1 MRIKKAGGKVFGAV
15 LTAAEKKAMD
25 MEINRQIVEADRRY
39 ADDIDAMVLYTL
51 HVHLGFGKKRL
62 RKFYDAFSAEHDRL
76 IQYYQMPDDYTWL
89 CKEMLKRIALMLKH
103 GTKKGK
109 NPMKLKSIN
118 GKVPYI
124 MAAGKDFV
132 KDEMSLAAAEQI
144 CSRGTQT
151 ASKLFPDFP
160 ICVDGKFYFAGTST
174 KPKSSKSKTPCG
186 G

>member
-39 ADDIDAMVLYTL
+39 ADDIDAMVLYTPP

-89 CKEMLKRIALMLKH
+89 CKEMLKRIGVDVEAWNHERREPNEAEKH
-103 GTKKGK
+103 
-109 NPMKLKSIN
+109 
-118 GKVPYI
+118 
-124 MAAGKDFV
+124 
-132 KDEMSLAAAEQI
+132 
-144 CSRGTQT
+144 
-151 ASKLFPDFP
+151 
-160 ICVDGKFYFAGTST
+160 
-174 KPKSSKSKTPCG
+174 
-186 G
+186 